1 MASVNMRM
9 LKANAG
15 VFGLKGGRGGRV
27 SAMASYNVKLIT
39 PEGEQEFECPDDVF
53 ILEKAEEFGIDLPYS
68 CKAGACSSCAGKV
81 VSGKVDQSDGSYLD
95 DTQIGN
101 GFVLTCVAYPTSDV
115 VIQTHQE
122 DELF

>member
-1 MASVNMRM
+1 MEQAATKKKKTVSNVQLCHLMSTLIRM
-9 LKANAG
+9 TNKIGARNWG
-15 VFGLKGGRGGRV
+15 IN
-27 SAMASYNVKLIT
+27 YDNEET
-39 PEGEQEFECPDDVF
+39 
-53 ILEKAEEFGIDLPYS
+53 EEFGIDLPYS